1 MVNIIVI
8 SSTWAPQSGEY
19 KDSIILYSDNWN
31 DYGYY
36 TLFHLVYYDE
46 QGHLHEIG
54 SLKIYSKVLDEPG
67 NVICSVG
74 TLLPNKIE
82 TLSSK
87 FCSLGCDLN
96 FYKNMKKYF
105 QMNIWTF

>member
-36 TLFHLVYYDE
+36 TLFIWYIMMNR
-46 QGHLHEIG
+46 G
-54 SLKIYSKVLDEPG
+54 IYMR
-67 NVICSVG
+67 
-74 TLLPNKIE
+74 
-82 TLSSK
+82 
-87 FCSLGCDLN
+87 LGL
-96 FYKNMKKYF
+96 
-105 QMNIWTF
+105 

>member
-19 KDSIILYSDNWN
+19 KESIILYSDNWN

-46 QGHLHEIG
+46 QGF
-54 SLKIYSKVLDEPG
+54 YMR
-67 NVICSVG
+67 
-74 TLLPNKIE
+74 
-82 TLSSK
+82 
-87 FCSLGCDLN
+87 LGL
-96 FYKNMKKYF
+96 
-105 QMNIWTF
+105 

>member
-8 SSTWAPQSGEY
+8 SSTWAPQSGKY

-46 QGHLHEIG
+46 QEHLHEIG

-74 TLLPNKIE
+74 KLLPNKIE

>member
-36 TLFHLVYYDE
+36 TLFHLVNYDE
-46 QGHLHEIG
+46 LWLLHEIG
-54 SLKIYSKVLDEPG
+54 SLKI
-67 NVICSVG
+67 
-74 TLLPNKIE
+74 
-82 TLSSK
+82 
-87 FCSLGCDLN
+87 
-96 FYKNMKKYF
+96 
-105 QMNIWTF
+105 